1 MYWKIDN
8 FFIFI
13 LFAVTFLGILQLK
26 NKKGAIIFNE
36 QNVTTDNSHLRPT
49 TRRSLDEASS
59 ETVFMEH
66 IDIFRDTVI
75 KLEKSGKLFVI
86 HDRNKYP
93 ADEQL
98 LSKLGFET
106 DNYIT
111 VADVQVDGIIPDGV
125 FFPEYEEMSK
135 RPGKQQSYYKWVDP
149 FERNIA
155 KLKGT
160 TGTMIPKLFKDKL
173 LSYSSINES
182 SENQMAATE
191 AVEKLEKII
200 GWNTVTSDF
209 IDPTPLEDL
218 KKIGLNSIRAQSH
231 HHLHN
236 HKSNFVNTSTRQTAT
251 DELLDLNGRPLWDL
265 VDIVVPSIRDLD
277 FLEEW
282 KPFIKEF
289 HIIVIQD
296 GDPKKRLKIPSW
308 ANFQL
313 YNRLDIDKA
322 LGEDAWIISTRDAS
336 IRNFGFLVSD
346 KDIIYTLDDDCLPA
360 TFNGELVDSIT
371 EHVRNLLTP
380 STPYF
385 FNTIYDPYRPGSDFV
400 RGYPYSLR
408 SGVPTAISHGLWMNA
423 YDYDAPTQLLKVSER
438 NTRYHDMT
446 LTVPKGSL
454 YPMCSMNVAFNKK
467 LIGPAFMQGLMG
479 DNQPWARY
487 DDMFAGWASKVV
499 CDHLG
504 IGVKS
509 GAPYIKHNKASN
521 PFTNLKKEYK
531 GLFWQEELIAFF
543 ERVKLSPKS
552 STAVLS
558 YLELADIVSK
568 ELSHLN
574 PYFKRLARAMKKW
587 VEVWE
592 RRFGRTKGF
601 FDCNNPSQVLWNKAG
616 VTECVPT
623 LIPVAS
629 RSSLGPGRGDGGVKD
644 STCAIFTI
652 ANNEKVFLPMWIRH
666 YSKYVPMQD
675 LWILDHNTIDG
686 STDPSILPPGI
697 NVRRVYGEIAWMPHH
712 FINRQVEMH
721 IQRLLMYGY
730 PCVLFAEIDEFV
742 VADVDAYPGGL
753 SEYLDK
759 FLHLDDVKVVA
770 VAGHHL
776 AHVSI
781 GDSHIEPAINLS
793 APMLL
798 PQRSYWYKDVFYNK
812 PLLTKIPMT
821 FGPGHHVATFADGS
835 SLGGSIFTTQLGN
848 VDENLFMVHLH
859 YFDMDICLTREK
871 HKHESAKNSG
881 KAQESEL
888 GMNMYASKSF
898 EKIKVL
904 KYVCGISLAS
914 IQPNGEAKLPDGT
927 LITEIPQR
935 LKLLL

>member
-135 RPGKQQSYYKWVDP
+135 RPGIQQSYYKWVDP

-251 DELLDLNGRPLWDL
+251 DELLDLNGRPIWDL

-296 GDPKKRLKIPSW
+296 EKKKKRWHSKPFI
-308 ANFQL
+308 
-313 YNRLDIDKA
+313 
-322 LGEDAWIISTRDAS
+322 
-336 IRNFGFLVSD
+336 
-346 KDIIYTLDDDCLPA
+346 
-360 TFNGELVDSIT
+360 
-371 EHVRNLLTP
+371 VR
-380 STPYF
+380 
-385 FNTIYDPYRPGSDFV
+385 
-400 RGYPYSLR
+400 
-408 SGVPTAISHGLWMNA
+408 
-423 YDYDAPTQLLKVSER
+423 
-438 NTRYHDMT
+438 
-446 LTVPKGSL
+446 
-454 YPMCSMNVAFNKK
+454 
-467 LIGPAFMQGLMG
+467 
-479 DNQPWARY
+479 
-487 DDMFAGWASKVV
+487 
-499 CDHLG
+499 
-504 IGVKS
+504 
-509 GAPYIKHNKASN
+509 
-521 PFTNLKKEYK
+521 
-531 GLFWQEELIAFF
+531 
-543 ERVKLSPKS
+543 
-552 STAVLS
+552 
-558 YLELADIVSK
+558 
-568 ELSHLN
+568 
-574 PYFKRLARAMKKW
+574 
-587 VEVWE
+587 
-592 RRFGRTKGF
+592 
-601 FDCNNPSQVLWNKAG
+601 
-616 VTECVPT
+616 
-623 LIPVAS
+623 
-629 RSSLGPGRGDGGVKD
+629 
-644 STCAIFTI
+644 
-652 ANNEKVFLPMWIRH
+652 
-666 YSKYVPMQD
+666 
-675 LWILDHNTIDG
+675 
-686 STDPSILPPGI
+686 
-697 NVRRVYGEIAWMPHH
+697 
-712 FINRQVEMH
+712 
-721 IQRLLMYGY
+721 
-730 PCVLFAEIDEFV
+730 
-742 VADVDAYPGGL
+742 
-753 SEYLDK
+753 
-759 FLHLDDVKVVA
+759 
-770 VAGHHL
+770 
-776 AHVSI
+776 
-781 GDSHIEPAINLS
+781 
-793 APMLL
+793 
-798 PQRSYWYKDVFYNK
+798 
-812 PLLTKIPMT
+812 
-821 FGPGHHVATFADGS
+821 
-835 SLGGSIFTTQLGN
+835 
-848 VDENLFMVHLH
+848 
-859 YFDMDICLTREK
+859 LTRSK
-871 HKHESAKNSG
+871 TKYES
-881 KAQESEL
+881 
-888 GMNMYASKSF
+888 
-898 EKIKVL
+898 
-904 KYVCGISLAS
+904 
-914 IQPNGEAKLPDGT
+914 
-927 LITEIPQR
+927 
-935 LKLLL
+935 